1 MNRYQIAAGISILG
15 LGLSI
20 PALAADTPKPG
31 SEAPSTQSGQ
41 PDTTTGQGQTGQTD
55 AVQSD
60 SAIPKS
66 DQPATQAGQTQS
78 TTGQGQTG
86 QDQPQAGSSS
96 ASGQSPITVQ
106 LQPKGNS
113 GVSGTATLT
122 PKGNQTQVVVQLKG
136 NISNVAQPA
145 HFHSGTCDKLDPKPK
160 FPLADVVNG
169 TSSSVVSASVS
180 ELTSGQYTINVH
192 KSAAEVKTSVACG
205 NVKS

>member
-1 MNRYQIAAGISILG
+1 MNRYQIVAGMSILG
-15 LGLSI
+15 WSLFI
-20 PALAADTPKPG
+20 PALAEDTPKPG
-31 SEAPSTQSGQ
+31 SDAPSTQSGQ
-41 PDTTTGQGQTGQTD
+41 PDTTTGQGQTGQTG
-55 AVQSD
+55 AAQSD
-60 SAIPKS
+60 SSKPKS
-66 DQPATQAGQTQS
+66 DQPAAQAGQTES

-96 ASGQSPITVQ
+96 VSGQSPITVQ

-136 NISNVAQPA
+136 DISNIPQPA

-169 TSSSVVSASVS
+169 TSSSVIAATVS
-180 ELTSGQYTINVH
+180 ELTSAQYTINVH
-192 KSAAEVKTSVACG
+192 KSAAEIKTSVACG
-205 NVKS
+205 EVKG

>member
-1 MNRYQIAAGISILG
+1 MNRYQIVAGISILG

-20 PALAADTPKPG
+20 PALAADTTKPG
-31 SEAPSTQSGQ
+31 SDAPSTQSGQ
-41 PDTTTGQGQTGQTD
+41 TDATTGQGQTGQTD
-55 AVQSD
+55 AAQSD
-60 SAIPKS
+60 SAKPKS
-66 DQPATQAGQTQS
+66 DQPAAQAGQTES

-136 NISNVAQPA
+136 NISNVPQPA
-145 HFHSGTCDKLDPKPK
+145 HFHLGTCEKLEPQPK
-160 FPLADVVNG
+160 FPLTDLVNG
-169 TSSSVVSASVS
+169 MSSSVVSASVS
-180 ELTSGQYTINVH
+180 ELASGKYTINVH